1 MAKRLSKKFSM
12 NPDWRGHPPFT
23 EETRHELLQYV
34 TSWRPS
40 ELVQKTYG
48 RKPIRFLIFGPSGH
62 GKSSF
67 ISSIKSCLD
76 GEIGQGAVV
85 GAGMA
90 QVSRQ
95 YNEHPLIYKGEDL
108 PFVLCD
114 SRGLHEEGGGAAI
127 DGIRMVITGQFQQ
140 GEIMPTQREML
151 IDPAMPFKATDLPL
165 GIIFVVDA
173 TKSENLRTK
182 HSFALYLEKIIDFL
196 NDNEI
201 PRCVVMTHTDA
212 VVSSDLKTTFSNKS
226 LETAVDSS
234 GKLFRVPKNNVY
246 PVKCY
251 TEETGTKKKVDILL
265 LCALK
270 GVLIAAR
277 HRAEFI
283 ARSNTRSQIRDHGF
297 QPLGG
302 RASDI

>member
-1 MAKRLSKKFSM
+1 MAKRLSAKFSR

-23 EETRHELLQYV
+23 EETRHELLEYV

-48 RKPIRFLIFGPSGH
+48 QKAIRLLIFGPSGH

-85 GAGMA
+85 GEGMA

-95 YNEHPLIYKGEDL
+95 YNEHPMIYKGEDL

-114 SRGLHEEGGGAAI
+114 SRGLHEEGGGAGI
-127 DGIRMVITGQFQQ
+127 DGIRMIITGQFQQ
-140 GEIMPTQREML
+140 GEIMPTHEEMI
-151 IDPAMPFKATDLPL
+151 IDPVMPFKATDLPL

-173 TKSENLRTK
+173 TKSDMLWSK
-182 HSFALYLEKIIDFL
+182 LSFRLYLEKIIDFL

-212 VVSSDLKTTFSNKS
+212 VVSSDLKTTFSNKL
-226 LETAVDSS
+226 LESAAVSA
-234 GKLFRVPKNNVY
+234 GNLFRVPKNNVY

-270 GVLIAAR
+270 GILIAAR

-283 ARSNTRSQIRDHGF
+283 ARLNTRSQIRDHGF
-297 QPLGG
+297 EPRGR
-302 RASDI
+302 RASYI